1 MSCKGFPV
9 FLLILMLVMVGLGGC
24 NGNERI
30 DSKDQIITQKVLDD
44 CEKSQVKRCD
54 VDAVMSRT
62 ESYCSTKGLSED
74 DCTRV
79 KIEMVRDLSARDD
92 KKLEEVNKKNDAL
105 RKRILELQGQNDAAG
120 KVGK

>member
-9 FLLILMLVMVGLGGC
+9 FLLVLMLVVIGLGGC
-24 NGNERI
+24 NESVT
-30 DSKDQIITQKVLDD
+30 SKDQIITQKVLDD
-44 CEKSQVKRCD
+44 CEKSQVEKCD

-74 DCTRV
+74 DCIRV
-79 KIEMVRDLSARDD
+79 KTEMVRDLNARDD

>member
-9 FLLILMLVMVGLGGC
+9 FLLILMLVVISLGGC
-24 NGNERI
+24 KESIN
-30 DSKDQIITQKVLDD
+30 SKDQIITQKLLDD
-44 CEKSQVKRCD
+44 CEKSQVEKCD

-79 KIEMVRDLSARDD
+79 KTEMVRDLNARDD
-92 KKLEEVNKKNDAL
+92 KKLEELDKEKDAL
-105 RKRILELQGQNDAAG
+105 RKRILELQGQNEAAD
-120 KVGK
+120 KVLRK